1 MHGVRRAPSAMPE
14 IAMMEFASEIQR
26 PRRSTTTI
34 ITAAILAVAAA
45 ALFFYV
51 RYQRHVRP
59 EPSGPVVVPG
69 MLRSGNTN
77 FEYYK
82 QKIRIE
88 DPRASLG
95 ITFSK
100 TRVAFISGIIVN
112 DGDRKLEA
120 LELKITLFDLYHKLS
135 KERVATPL
143 RPGIGLYKPMEP
155 LERRSFSVGVEA
167 VEQLWDPKH
176 VEIEITGLKYQ

>member
-1 MHGVRRAPSAMPE
+1 MVEFTSESQKPVRPVIL
-14 IAMMEFASEIQR
+14 IATVAV
-26 PRRSTTTI
+26 
-34 ITAAILAVAAA
+34 LAVAAS
-45 ALFFYV
+45 LIFFYI
-51 RYQRHVRP
+51 RYQKRLQP
-59 EPSGPVVVPG
+59 EPAAGPVVVPG
-69 MLRSGNTN
+69 MLRAGNTN

-82 QKIRIE
+82 NKIRIE
-88 DPRASLG
+88 NARASLG
-95 ITFSK
+95 ISFNK

-135 KERVATPL
+135 KERITTPL

-155 LERRSFSVGVEA
+155 LEKRSFTVGVESI
-167 VEQLWDPKH
+167 EQLWDPKH

>member
-1 MHGVRRAPSAMPE
+1 MVEFSSETRNPIRPV
-14 IAMMEFASEIQR
+14 IAIA
-26 PRRSTTTI
+26 
-34 ITAAILAVAAA
+34 TALVLVVAAA
-45 ALFFYV
+45 AIFLLV
-51 RYQRHVRP
+51 RYQKSIQAEAP
-59 EPSGPVVVPG
+59 PGPVVIPG
-69 MLRSGNTN
+69 MLRAGNTN

-82 QKIRIE
+82 RKIRIE
-88 DPRASLG
+88 NPKASLG
-95 ITFSK
+95 ISFNK

-155 LERRSFSVGVEA
+155 LEKRSFTVGVESI
-167 VEQLWDPKH
+167 EQLWDPKH

>member
-1 MHGVRRAPSAMPE
+1 MIEFTSQPQKPVRPV
-14 IAMMEFASEIQR
+14 IL
-26 PRRSTTTI
+26 I
-34 ITAAILAVAAA
+34 ITASVLAVAAS
-45 ALFFYV
+45 LIFFYI
-51 RYQRHVRP
+51 RYQRRIQP
-59 EPSGPVVVPG
+59 EPAAGPVVVPG
-69 MLRSGNTN
+69 MLRAGNTN

-82 QKIRIE
+82 NKLRIE
-88 DPRASLG
+88 NAKAGLG
-95 ITFSK
+95 ISFNK

-155 LERRSFSVGVEA
+155 LEKRSFTVGVESI
-167 VEQLWDPKH
+167 EQLWDPKH